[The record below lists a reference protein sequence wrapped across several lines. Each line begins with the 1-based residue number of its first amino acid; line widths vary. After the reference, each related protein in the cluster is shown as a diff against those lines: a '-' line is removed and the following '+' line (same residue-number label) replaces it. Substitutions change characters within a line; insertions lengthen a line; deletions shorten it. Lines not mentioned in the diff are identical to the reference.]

1 MFFPRRAE
9 GLCALLGN
17 AGYTELP
24 ILAPSSRNSGAGEV
38 LAPAGECL
46 GLNDTEGST
55 WEGCI

>member
-17 AGYTELP
+17 AGHTELP
-24 ILAPSSRNSGAGEV
+24 ILAPSSSSSGAGEV

-46 GLNDTEGST
+46 GLNDI